1 MKQKIILLIIILVLL
16 VIAIFNG
23 RYDSIEEK
31 IIDDTNTGSSIN
43 AEMTEDLFI
52 VDEYSEDF
60 YVCVGETETG
70 RMCVLSVVYKPSG
83 LMHADKQRFSKD
95 KLFDVEER
103 TLTIDKK
110 NIKYGFIEDVS
121 DNSIEIDGKQ
131 VDLIPFNCQV
141 DKKDKEISF
150 WYYVEQQ

>member
-1 MKQKIILLIIILVLL
+1 MKQKILIVILVLL
-16 VIAIFNG
+16 VVSIIFDVSG
-23 RYDSIEEK
+23 YDSIEEK

-83 LMHADKQRFSKD
+83 FMHADKKKFSKD
-95 KLFDVEER
+95 KLFDAEER
-103 TLTIDKK
+103 TLTVDKK

-131 VDLIPFNCQV
+131 VGLLPFTCLL
-141 DKKDKEISF
+141 DKEDKEIGF
-150 WYYVEQQ
+150 WYYV

>member
-70 RMCVLSVVYKPSG
+70 KICVLSVVYKSSG
-83 LMHADKQRFSKD
+83 FMHADKQSFSKS
-95 KLFDVEER
+95 KLFDSDER
-103 TLTIDKK
+103 NLTVDKK
-110 NIKYGFIEDVS
+110 KITYGFTEDVS

-131 VDLIPFNCQV
+131 VDLLPFTCQL
-141 DKKDKEISF
+141 DKEDKEIGF
-150 WYYVEQQ
+150 WYYVE